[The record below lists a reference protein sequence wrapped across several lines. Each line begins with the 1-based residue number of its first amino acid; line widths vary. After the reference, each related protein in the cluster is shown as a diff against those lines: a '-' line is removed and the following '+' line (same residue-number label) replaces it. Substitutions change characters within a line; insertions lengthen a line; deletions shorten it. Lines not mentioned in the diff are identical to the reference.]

1 MAVPCRRM
9 QQLLLKLVP
18 GTPLEVA
25 RRRAVF
31 VLTVLVVALLVAG
44 AAVLSR
50 GAGTSRARQASSIES
65 QEPTPMTTTTSIG
78 PGTPRRVFV
87 RTAEAPRKTTTTSP
101 ATTTTASGKG
111 SSRGVAM
118 GPAPRRIVATGG
130 PAQVTT
136 PTTSG
141 TVPPTVPTTPAAAA
155 GPCGS
160 LVGVYG
166 GPGDPQS
173 VTDFSTL
180 IGCQP
185 RYAMEFLDGTSW
197 ASITQSGYPYPPW
210 HGSGY
215 TMIFGVPM
223 LPNAYSANS
232 DASVPGGSCYGLT
245 QGAAGNFD
253 SYFTTVAQNM
263 VSQGF
268 GNAVVRL
275 GWEFNGN
282 WFPWSAGGCATAFVQ
297 YFDNIVTTM
306 RAVPGSSFTFEWN
319 PTRGDLGVGDLASY
333 YPGDAYVDW
342 IGLDV
347 YDNEWGT
354 YPGEPT
360 EFDDM
365 QTQAYGLDWLA
376 GFAAQHGKPV
386 TFPEWGLGWGTCSA
400 DGQAVTGS
408 QNVCGGDN
416 GTFVSDMIG
425 WIATHDVIEATYW
438 DYGTS
443 SVDNGTNPEA
453 AAALHASHG

>member
-1 MAVPCRRM
+1 M

-18 GTPLEVA
+18 GTPLDVA

-31 VLTVLVVALLVAG
+31 LLTVLVVALLVAG
-44 AAVLSR
+44 AAVVTAGS
-50 GAGTSRARQASSIES
+50 GTSRARQASSIES
-65 QEPTPMTTTTSIG
+65 QEPTPMTTTPAVG
-78 PGTPRRVFV
+78 AGTPRRVSV
-87 RTAEAPRKTTTTSP
+87 RTAGAPRKTTTTSP
-101 ATTTTASGKG
+101 ATTTTTSGK
-111 SSRGVAM
+111 SSSHIMAM
-118 GPAPRRIVATGG
+118 EPRRIVTTGG

-197 ASITQSGYPYPPW
+197 TSITQSGYPYPPW
-210 HGSGY
+210 HGSGF

-223 LPNAYSANS
+223 LPNTYSPNS

-282 WFPWSAGGCATAFVQ
+282 WFPWAANGCSTAFAQ

-319 PTRGDLGVGDLASY
+319 PTRGDLGVGDLAAY

-347 YDNEWGT
+347 YDNDWGT

-360 EFDDM
+360 EFDHM
-365 QTQAYGLDWLA
+365 ETQAYGLDWLA

-408 QNVCGGDN
+408 QSVCGGDN
-416 GTFVSDMIG
+416 GTFVSDMMG

-443 SVDNGTNPEA
+443 SVDNGSNPAA
-453 AAALHASHG
+453 AAALRASRG